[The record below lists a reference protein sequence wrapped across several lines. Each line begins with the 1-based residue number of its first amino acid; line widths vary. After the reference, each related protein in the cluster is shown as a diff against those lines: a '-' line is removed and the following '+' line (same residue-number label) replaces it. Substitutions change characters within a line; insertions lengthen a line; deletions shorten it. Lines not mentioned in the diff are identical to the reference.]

1 MDTFTFLTPFIL
13 KSIIKHTCNQ
23 LRPGPQPHIIFPLS
37 THPLCFPNTHFLRGF
52 PTKILNKLLFSLYEA
67 HVQGHRRACAVFHGE
82 WHVTAT
88 CRQNHSHSAI
98 SHYRLLK
105 MLDIFSMCSSRTVC
119 RSHQYKPS
127 CPPCSEH
134 SSHRTRHAPHPAGII
149 CLSSIFF

>member
-13 KSIIKHTCNQ
+13 KSIIKHNCNK

-37 THPLCFPNTHFLRGF
+37 AHPLCFPNTHFLRGF

-82 WHVTAT
+82 WHVAAT

-105 MLDIFSMCSSRTVC
+105 MLDIFSMCVVAELSVAPTSTSRLVPLVVNT
-119 RSHQYKPS
+119 P
-127 CPPCSEH
+127 
-134 SSHRTRHAPHPAGII
+134 RTALDTLPTPHPAGII
-149 CLSSIFF
+149 